1 MMQIATIGTF
11 EGQPVQEVALT
22 NAAGAA
28 ARIMTWGAVVRDLQV
43 PHRGT
48 LQRVVLG
55 FDAFEP
61 YPQHSP
67 HFGAIAGRFAN
78 RINRGAF
85 RLDGR
90 KVQVTLNQND
100 PPGPGGTP
108 KHHLHGGKAGFGKR
122 NWTILRAAA
131 DSVTLALASPDGD
144 EGYPGALMATCTYT
158 LAGPAT
164 LRVELA
170 ATTDKP
176 TIVNLA
182 QHSYFNLDGSA
193 DIGGH
198 VLTLDAAFRTPTDK
212 DLIPTGEIVS
222 VAKTPYDFRK
232 AKPMHQALDGER
244 VRFDANFVRAASGF
258 GRCARVE
265 SPINGLA
272 LECWTDQPA
281 VQFYDG
287 AKINVQPKGLGG
299 VSYGAFGGFCLE
311 PQVFPDS
318 PNRPHF
324 TNCELWPGEVY
335 SQLTE
340 YRFA

>member
-1 MMQIATIGTF
+1 MTTITTIGTF
-11 EGQPVQEVALT
+11 ESQPVQEIALK
-22 NAAGAA
+22 NASGAMA
-28 ARIMTWGAVVRDLQV
+28 KVMTWGAVVRDLQV
-43 PHRGT
+43 PHKGK

-55 FDAFEP
+55 FESFEP

-67 HFGAIAGRFAN
+67 HFGALAGRFAN
-78 RINRGAF
+78 RINRGQF
-85 RLDGR
+85 KLDRR

-108 KHHLHGGKAGFGKR
+108 KHHLHGGNNGFGKR
-122 NWTILRAAA
+122 LWTILKTTP
-131 DSVTLALASPDGD
+131 DSVTLGLVSPDGD
-144 EGYPGALMATCTYT
+144 DGYPGTLTATCTYT
-158 LAGPAT
+158 LAEPAT
-164 LRVELA
+164 LRVELS

-182 QHSYFNLDGSA
+182 HHSYFNLDGAA
-193 DIGGH
+193 DIQDH
-198 VLTLDAAFRTPTDK
+198 LLTLDAAFRTPTDK
-212 DLIPTGEIVS
+212 DLIPTGEIVAVS
-222 VAKTPYDFRK
+222 RTPFDFRR
-232 AKPMHQALDGER
+232 AKPMGQTAKGGR
-244 VRFDANFVRAASGF
+244 VRFDANFVRMASGF

-265 SPINGLA
+265 SQANGLS

-287 AKINVQPKGLGG
+287 AKINVKPKGLGG

-324 TNCELWPGEVY
+324 TSAELWPGEVY

-340 YRFA
+340 YRFR